1 MNTSDEK
8 SKYAFYLSEKS
19 LESRE
24 EAYQKHLEKIQ
35 IPLNEIVVELKENG
49 GWQTASF
56 KKVQEKYGLNPGD
69 RAVFLQE
76 LQRHNNI
83 IARLSMDKYR
93 KDGQETFLTPL
104 EYKYVEKETKEELG
118 IDAVFYRKITQEY
131 KDKLKKENLSSNLAD
146 FLAMLNYFI
155 TEEAEKGW
163 ISPKISKMLSDVG
176 ISCDSASS
184 VINEMERIGL
194 LVYGNII
201 VNNHIK
207 SIYTLTETE
216 EDFINK
222 LEEIKKP
229 EEIKIHE
236 PVRKT
241 RNRRRKI
248 VLDEEDVKSIAQ
260 KRNDAYVD
268 YENFPAL
275 ELLSTITEKLKEE
288 MTKHEEKELKQFEI
302 IEKLLKESEGQKS
315 VIDSMKTIIEK
326 KNKEVESLVEF
337 NNSFIANAQ
346 QETTI
351 MSGRFINLI
360 EQFSNLQHFQLR
372 DQNLINKYRGEAMEI
387 IADTYK
393 KIIDFKKDKFP
404 PDLKN

>member
-24 EAYQKHLEKIQ
+24 EAHQKHLEKIQ

-104 EYKYVEKETKEELG
+104 EYKYVEKEIKEELG

-184 VINEMERIGL
+184 VIKEMERIGL

-346 QETTI
+346 HETTI